1 MGFDASDIIGSVA
14 AVLTTIAFVPQAV
27 KTWRSRHAHDLSLSM
42 FLVFTLGVLCWL
54 LYGVL
59 IGSWPIIIAN
69 TITAILSGS
78 ILFFKL
84 RYG

>member
-1 MGFDASDIIGSVA
+1 MATAADIVGTLA
-14 AVLTTIAFVPQAV
+14 ATLTTVAFVPQAI
-27 KTWRSRHAHDLSLSM
+27 KTWKSRHARDLSLGM
-42 FLVFTLGVLCWL
+42 FLLFTLGVLGWL
-54 LYGVL
+54 AYGVL

-69 TITAILSGS
+69 AITTVLAGS